1 MAVTPDVHIWLWPWF
16 NGLCSLL
23 CVMYVYFHVF
33 FNWINSSQ
41 LVYGEGERER
51 TWAVSLWPQN
61 GYTSVWLSREID
73 LDTLKMNHEWWSP
86 DSKGR
91 SWNIKSKM
99 WVPIGLLNN
108 LFITL
113 LFNKTN
119 FFYTLSSTSSCCTG
133 LSQGSNWR
141 EANLFWTMKIWS
153 LRWHH
158 NGDCELT
165 VIFLNASLHSL
176 YKMLLRDNDSPVLFR
191 YR

>member
-113 LFNKTN
+113 FFNKTN
-119 FFYTLSSTSSCCTG
+119 FFLYS
-133 LSQGSNWR
+133 
-141 EANLFWTMKIWS
+141 
-153 LRWHH
+153 
-158 NGDCELT
+158 
-165 VIFLNASLHSL
+165 FLNKFLL
-176 YKMLLRDNDSPVLFR
+176 YRSQPRKQLERGQSFLDHEDLVS
-191 YR
+191 